1 MKGCGYERKCLEMP
15 SCEKYFHVNLRGKDV
30 DSIMSRRLI
39 YLILLL
45 LSVSTS
51 LVAQLNP
58 VRTATKRLQD
68 GKWES
73 SHRLLQKVLRKDSL
87 DVEGNFITARWFLV
101 QRNPEFQLDSA
112 DQYARK
118 ATAFYYLLE
127 SRDREKLQKVPID
140 SLVLQS
146 LREQIDSLAFQHAK
160 LINSEESYN
169 RFINS
174 FPDAFQY
181 GMAIELRD
189 EVSFLEALK
198 INTYSS
204 FDDYLKRYPA
214 SHRAQ
219 EAKERYEKLLFDEKT
234 KDKKVTS
241 YKLFLS
247 SYSSS
252 PYAAKAEREIF
263 ELTTANGEPEAF
275 FQYLREYPKGHYA
288 KLARDLVYHLYKETD
303 EKIPSI
309 IETDSLR
316 NVVKVNS
323 KFWVPFYKNE
333 LYGFMDQ
340 DGKETLAPVFEE
352 IEEEYKCG
360 PVKDD
365 ILVFKSGVFSRT
377 GKKLAES
384 GTEIT
389 NIGWGFLIAETKS
402 CSWLIHKSGITIIS
416 DCYDDFEI
424 VGNNFIAAKKS
435 KQLKLFTL
443 TGRLLT
449 IDGLTEV
456 KEIEGVIVLDRFG
469 KKILTT
475 AQQLSGFANGL
486 ELNDELVFDD
496 AQAMSKGL
504 LLVRNGSLEGIM
516 NSQLKFVVPL
526 DRHALTKTSFGLIE
540 KQPTGTKVH
549 GLSAELENEIWHQV
563 YYHRDWM
570 VLTREGRLQLFNIS
584 AKKMVLTKADTIWF
598 DRSLAFVQTGQA
610 IKVYLTANRSIDL
623 QPDSKIKFVNARDS
637 VQFFYTE
644 SKNKR
649 TVFSVASGDPL
660 FSTEYDL
667 VETIGTDIF
676 IVSKGSKKGVL
687 GRNGKELVPVEMD
700 AIIQNQTGQLSLLK
714 EKRFGLFDL
723 ASRRLIKPVY
733 ERNVTMLND
742 DHLIVYKDGYFGLIK
757 WDSKSITDFE
767 FSEVIPW
774 SDKVIW
780 VKKNFQWLLIN
791 YETEEVILDRI
802 RDYTWLRNSSEEKL
816 VRVHRENYYGVIS
829 NKKGLVIPPT
839 FHDLINLGTEE
850 VPFYFTEKNVEEAS
864 IYVVIYYDH
873 TGKLV
878 RRQAYEEEEYD
889 RIYCNAH

>member
-1 MKGCGYERKCLEMP
+1 
-15 SCEKYFHVNLRGKDV
+15 
-30 DSIMSRRLI
+30 MS
-39 YLILLL
+39 
-45 LSVSTS
+45 TD

-58 VRTATKRLQD
+58 VRTASNRLED

-73 SHRLLQKVLRKDSL
+73 SHRLLQKVLRKDSM
-87 DVEGNFITARWFLV
+87 DVEGNFITARWFLAKK
-101 QRNPEFQLDSA
+101 NPEFQLDSA
-112 DQYARK
+112 DRYARR
-118 ATAFYYLLE
+118 ATAFYFLLE

-140 SLVLQS
+140 SAILQS
-146 LREQIDSLAFQHAK
+146 LREEIDSLAFRHAK
-160 LINSEESYN
+160 LINTEESYN
-169 RFINS
+169 RFITS
-174 FPDAFQY
+174 FPEAIQHD
-181 GMAIELRD
+181 MAIELRD

-204 FDDYLKRYPA
+204 FDDYLKRYPT

-219 EAKERYEKLLFDEKT
+219 EAKERYEKLLFEEKT
-234 KDKKVTS
+234 KDKKLTS
-241 YKLFLS
+241 YKIFLS
-247 SYSSS
+247 NFPLS

-263 ELTTANGEPEAF
+263 ELTTANGEPETF
-275 FQYLREYPKGHYA
+275 FQYLMEYPKGYNA

-316 NVVKVNS
+316 DVINVSS
-323 KFWVPFYKNE
+323 KFWIPFYKNE

-340 DGKETLAPVFEE
+340 DGEETLAPVFEQ

-365 ILVFKSGVFSRT
+365 ILIFKSGVFSRT
-377 GKKLAES
+377 GRKLAEP
-384 GTEIT
+384 GTAIT
-389 NIGWGFLIAETKS
+389 NIGWGFLIAETNR
-402 CSWLIHKSGITIIS
+402 CSWLIHKSGAVIIS

-424 VGNNFIAAKKS
+424 VGNNFIAAKKN
-435 KQLKLFTL
+435 KQWKLFTL
-443 TGRLLT
+443 TGRLLS

-456 KEIEGVIVLDRFG
+456 KEIEGVIVLTRFG

-504 LLVRNGSLEGIM
+504 LLVRNGSLEGII
-516 NSQLKFVVPL
+516 NNQLKFVVPL
-526 DRHALTKTSFGLIE
+526 DRHVLTKTSFGLIE
-540 KQPTGTKVH
+540 KLPTGTRVH
-549 GLSAELENEIWHQV
+549 GLSDELENQTWHRV

-570 VLTREGRLQLFNIS
+570 VLTREGQLQLFNIS

-598 DRSLAFVQTGQA
+598 DRSLAFVQTNQTT
-610 IKVYLTANRSIDL
+610 KVYLTANRSIDL
-623 QPDSKIKFVNARDS
+623 QPDSKIRFINARDS
-637 VQFFYTE
+637 VQFFFTE

-649 TVFSVASGDPL
+649 SVFSIASGDPL
-660 FSTEYDL
+660 FNTEYDL
-667 VETIGTDIF
+667 METIGTDYF

-687 GRNGKELVPVEMD
+687 GRNGKEVVPVEMD

-714 EKRFGLFDL
+714 DKRFGLFDL
-723 ASRRLIKPVY
+723 ASRKLIKPVY
-733 ERNVTMLND
+733 ERNVTMLSAN
-742 DHLIVYKDGYFGLIK
+742 HLIVYKDGFFGLIG
-757 WDSKSITDFE
+757 WDSKPITEFE
-767 FSEVIPW
+767 FSEVVPW
-774 SDKVIW
+774 NENVIW

-791 YETEEVILDRI
+791 YETEEIILDRI
-802 RDYTWLRNSSEEKL
+802 RDFTWLRNSVEEKL
-816 VRVHRENYYGVIS
+816 VRVHRENYYGAIS
-829 NKKGLVIPPT
+829 NRKGLVIPPT

-850 VPFYFTEKNVEEAS
+850 VPFYFTEKSVEEAG

-889 RIYCNAH
+889 RIYCNER

>member
-1 MKGCGYERKCLEMP
+1 VKH
-15 SCEKYFHVNLRGKDV
+15 FHVNLRVEV
-30 DSIMSRRLI
+30 DSTMGRRLI
-39 YLILLL
+39 YIISFLLTI
-45 LSVSTS
+45 SMG

-58 VRTATKRLQD
+58 VRTATNRLED

-73 SHRLLQKVLRKDSL
+73 SHRLLQKVLRKDST
-87 DVEGNFITARWFLV
+87 DVEGNFITAKWFLA
-101 QRNPEFQLDSA
+101 QGNPEFQLDSA
-112 DQYARK
+112 DRYARK
-118 ATAFYYLLE
+118 TKAFYYLLE
-127 SRDREKLQKVPID
+127 NRDRERLQKVPID
-140 SLVLQS
+140 SAVLQS
-146 LREQIDSLAFQHAK
+146 LRKEIDSLAFRHAK
-160 LINSEESYN
+160 LINTEESYN
-169 RFINS
+169 RFISS
-174 FPDAFQY
+174 FPEALQHDI
-181 GMAIELRD
+181 AIELRD

-204 FDDYLKRYPA
+204 FDDYLNRYPK
-214 SHRAQ
+214 SLRAK

-234 KDKKVTS
+234 KDKKLTS
-241 YKLFLS
+241 YKLFLKN
-247 SYSSS
+247 YPAS
-252 PYAAKAEREIF
+252 PYATKAEHELF
-263 ELTTANGEPEAF
+263 ELSTANGEPEAF
-275 FQYLREYPKGHYA
+275 FQYLREYPKGHYS

-309 IETDSLR
+309 IESDSLS
-316 NVVKVNS
+316 NVIKVSS
-323 KFWVPFYKNE
+323 KFWIPFYKNE

-360 PVKDD
+360 AVKDD
-365 ILVFKSGVFSRT
+365 ILIFKSGVFSRT
-377 GKKLAES
+377 GKKLAEP

-389 NIGWGFLIAETKS
+389 SIGWGFLIAETKA
-402 CSWLIHKSGITIIS
+402 CSWLMHKSGAILIS
-416 DCYDDFEI
+416 ECYDDFEI
-424 VGNNFIAAKKS
+424 VGNNFIAAKKN

-443 TGRLLT
+443 AGRALN
-449 IDGLTEV
+449 IDGLTDA
-456 KEIEGVIVLDRFG
+456 KEIEGVIVLTRFG

-475 AQQLSGFANGL
+475 AQQLSGFVNGQ

-504 LLVRNGSLEGIM
+504 LLVRNGSLEGII
-516 NSQLKFVVPL
+516 NNQLKFVVPL
-526 DRHALTKTSFGLIE
+526 DRHTLTKTSFGLIE

-549 GLSAELENEIWHQV
+549 GLAAELENETWHRV

-570 VLTREGRLQLFNIS
+570 VLTREGSLQLFNIS
-584 AKKMVLTKADTIWF
+584 SKKMVLTKADTIWF
-598 DRSLAFVQTGQA
+598 DRSLAFVQTNQA
-610 IKVYLTANRSIDL
+610 TKVYLTANRSIDL
-623 QPDSKIKFVNARDS
+623 QPDSKIKFINARDS
-637 VQFFYTE
+637 VQFFFTE

-649 TVFSVASGDPL
+649 SVFSVASGDPL
-660 FSTEYDL
+660 FNTEYEL
-667 VETIGTDIF
+667 TETIGTDFF

-714 EKRFGLFDL
+714 DKKFGLFDL
-723 ASRRLIKPVY
+723 SSRRLIKPVY
-733 ERNVTMLND
+733 ERNVTMLNAN
-742 DHLIVYKDGYFGLIK
+742 HLIVYKDGFFGLIG
-757 WDSKSITDFE
+757 WDSKPITEFE
-767 FSEVIPW
+767 FSEVVPW
-774 SDKVIW
+774 RDQVIW

-791 YETEEVILDRI
+791 YETEEIILDRI
-802 RDYTWLRNSSEEKL
+802 RDFNWLRNSAEEKL

-829 NKKGLVIPPT
+829 NRDGLIIPPT

-850 VPFYFTEKNVEEAS
+850 VPFYFTEKSVEEAG